1 MEDNYSK
8 HTITVLVEN
17 EFGVLAR
24 IAGMFA
30 ARGFNIDALAVAPT
44 ENSKISRVTLVTHG
58 HERIIEQIV
67 KQLYR
72 LVDVLKVQDLSDE
85 DCVRCELMLVKVSI
99 DSSQKEKV
107 FAILEEYGGRI
118 VDDYQGKILT
128 LEFVKEHEVTE
139 EILAALKSFK
149 ILETVRTGN
158 IAMQKGGHEEA
169 FYSADINEINE

>member
-1 MEDNYSK
+1 MEENSSK

-30 ARGFNIDALAVAPT
+30 ARGFNIDALSVAPT
-44 ENSKISRVTLVTHG
+44 DNPKISRLTLVTHG
-58 HERIIEQIV
+58 NERIIEQIV

-72 LVDVLKVQDLSDE
+72 LVDVLKVQDLSAE
-85 DCVRCELMLVKVSI
+85 NCVRCELMLVKVVI
-99 DSSQKEKV
+99 EESQKETL
-107 FAILEEYGGRI
+107 FAILEEYSGRI
-118 VDDYQGKILT
+118 VDDYEAKVLT

-158 IAMQKGGHEEA
+158 IAMQKGEYSKA
-169 FYSADINEINE
+169 FYQAESNEA